1 MLELFTTPDLY
12 NAAIRLTC
20 PLALVALGGIISEKA
35 GVLNMSLEGY
45 MLMGAFC
52 AYFGSLYTGNPW
64 IGLICAAVGGGIVA
78 LLHAFI
84 TITVKANQIVTALGV
99 NMLALGFTST
109 QFRLAFGINQVQQQ
123 CVGLQQLNLGAL
135 SQIPVVGPIFFQQNI
150 IFYALLLIVPVM
162 SFFLKK
168 TSWGLAINAA
178 GEHPRALDV
187 AGVNVTRLRYYSVVV
202 CGMMAGI
209 GGAALILGGLNLFY
223 DNITS
228 GRGFIAFAAIIFGRW
243 APVATALTTLLFGFF
258 DALQLR
264 LQAMSTNEL
273 PYQIFLVLPYVVT
286 LLALWLVGSARG
298 PSASGKPYARELT
311 NQ

>member
-228 GRGFIAFAAIIFGRW
+228 GRGFMRLPQSSSEDGRR
-243 APVATALTTLLFGFF
+243 LLPLLPRFCSDF
-258 DALQLR
+258 
-264 LQAMSTNEL
+264 STRC
-273 PYQIFLVLPYVVT
+273 
-286 LLALWLVGSARG
+286 S
-298 PSASGKPYARELT
+298 
-311 NQ
+311 